1 METTFQD
8 LGLSEGLLTS
18 LTEAGYT
25 HPTPIQAKAIPAVLM
40 MRDVMGCAQTGTG
53 KTASFTLP
61 MIDVL
66 AEGQG
71 RAKMPRSLILS
82 PTREL
87 AAQIAENFQKYTRNH
102 SLKMALLIGGESM
115 RDQEDAL
122 NKGVDV
128 LIATPGRMLDLFDR
142 GAIILNDVKI
152 FVIDEADRMLD
163 MGFIP
168 DIETIVSK
176 LPKNRQTLM
185 FSATM
190 PDEIRKLA
198 DKFLDNPKEI
208 TVAPPSSTASTV
220 EHRVLHC
227 GPREK
232 RNNLRTLLE
241 QDPPESAI
249 IFCNRKRDIGVLVR
263 SLKRHGYSAGEL
275 HGDLSQ
281 PVRMDTLEKFKAG
294 DISLLVCSD
303 VAARGIDVAS
313 VSHVFNF
320 DVPNHPEDY
329 VHRIGRTGRAGRDGK
344 AVMFATNND
353 DKALAAIED
362 IIGKKIDV
370 VDGFAKTEPMADA
383 SETTEEKPANG
394 RGGRNRGPRRASNK
408 DNDAGAEATTHQPIP
423 VNMAAWSD
431 FIEEDVR
438 RAADVFEGMIP
449 AFLLRLKNAPELT
462 PLEELDQEVQAEA
475 EEEPKS
481 KPKRKRSPR
490 KRKPK
495 QTDAPAAD
503 SAKNG
508 DEATPEQADNSSA
521 ITIEI
526 VDPNSDTPENTAAA
540 STETVASDT
549 TLEPTA
555 DAASDAD
562 TPASQ
567 QSAVDADA
575 GPTEA
580 LVNEQEQV
588 AAPSIETVADDD
600 NS

>member
-8 LGLSEGLLTS
+8 LGLSDGLLTS

-87 AAQIAENFQKYTRNH
+87 AAQIAENFEKYTRNH

-115 RDQEDAL
+115 RDQEEAL

-128 LIATPGRMLDLFDR
+128 LIATPGRMLDLFER

-198 DKFLDNPKEI
+198 EKFLNNPKEI

-232 RNNLRTLLE
+232 RANLRTLLE

-294 DISLLVCSD
+294 EITLLVCSD

-353 DKALAAIED
+353 EKALAAIEE

-370 VDGFAKTEPMADA
+370 VDGFDKAESGPDSADA
-383 SETTEEKPANG
+383 AEEKPASG
-394 RGGRNRGPRRASNK
+394 RGGRGRGSRRSNGK
-408 DNDAGAEATTHQPIP
+408 DNDANADVTTHQPVP

-431 FIEEDVR
+431 FVEEDVR

-462 PLEELDQEVQAEA
+462 PLEDLDQEVQAET

-495 QTDAPAAD
+495 QTETTAD
-503 SAKNG
+503 KADNG
-508 DEATPEQADNSSA
+508 DADTDAGGNTENNA
-521 ITIEI
+521 DAVTIEI
-526 VDPNSDTPENTAAA
+526 LEPSDDQQASSSAGEPLSADETPVPAAH
-540 STETVASDT
+540 ASDDSAAPADT
-549 TLEPTA
+549 EPTTDDDSA
-555 DAASDAD
+555 ESKPDATAD
-562 TPASQ
+562 TTST
-567 QSAVDADA
+567 ADK
-575 GPTEA
+575 
-580 LVNEQEQV
+580 
-588 AAPSIETVADDD
+588 
-600 NS
+600 

>member
-8 LGLSEGLLTS
+8 LGLSDGLLTS

-87 AAQIAENFQKYTRNH
+87 AAQIAENFEKYTRNH

-115 RDQEDAL
+115 RDQEEAL

-128 LIATPGRMLDLFDR
+128 LIATPGRMLDLFER

-176 LPKNRQTLM
+176 LPKSRQTLM

-190 PDEIRKLA
+190 PNEIRKLA
-198 DKFLDNPKEI
+198 EKFLNNPKEI

-232 RNNLRTLLE
+232 RANLRTLLE

-294 DISLLVCSD
+294 EITLLVCSD

-353 DKALAAIED
+353 EKALAAIEE

-370 VDGFAKTEPMADA
+370 VVGFDKAASGPDSTDA
-383 SETTEEKPANG
+383 AEEKPASG
-394 RGGRNRGPRRASNK
+394 RGGRGGRGRGSRRSNGK
-408 DNDAGAEATTHQPIP
+408 DNDTNADVTTHQPVP

-431 FIEEDVR
+431 FVEEDVR

-462 PLEELDQEVQAEA
+462 PLEDLDQEVQAET

-495 QTDAPAAD
+495 QTETTAD
-503 SAKNG
+503 KSDNG
-508 DEATPEQADNSSA
+508 DADTTAGGNTENNA
-521 ITIEI
+521 DAVTIEI
-526 VDPNSDTPENTAAA
+526 LEPSDDQQAPSTDGEALSSVEVSAPVAA
-540 STETVASDT
+540 TSDDSAALAKT
-549 TLEPTA
+549 EPTA
-555 DAASDAD
+555 DDDSAESKPDA
-562 TPASQ
+562 T
-567 QSAVDADA
+567 VDK
-575 GPTEA
+575 
-580 LVNEQEQV
+580 
-588 AAPSIETVADDD
+588 
-600 NS
+600 

>member
-8 LGLSEGLLTS
+8 LGLSDGLLTS

-87 AAQIAENFQKYTRNH
+87 AAQIAENFEKYTRNH

-115 RDQEDAL
+115 RDQEEAL

-128 LIATPGRMLDLFDR
+128 LIATPGRMLDLFER

-198 DKFLDNPKEI
+198 EKFLDNPKEI

-232 RNNLRTLLE
+232 RANLRTLLE

-294 DISLLVCSD
+294 EITLLVCSD

-353 DKALAAIED
+353 EKALAAIEE

-370 VDGFAKTEPMADA
+370 VDGFDKAVSGPDSADA
-383 SETTEEKPANG
+383 AEEKPASGRSG
-394 RGGRNRGPRRASNK
+394 RGRGSRRSNGK
-408 DNDAGAEATTHQPIP
+408 DNDANADVTTHQPVP

-431 FIEEDVR
+431 FVEEDVR

-462 PLEELDQEVQAEA
+462 PLEDLDQEVQAET

-495 QTDAPAAD
+495 QTETTAD
-503 SAKNG
+503 KADNG
-508 DEATPEQADNSSA
+508 DADTDAGGNTENNA
-521 ITIEI
+521 DAVTIEI
-526 VDPNSDTPENTAAA
+526 LEPSDEQQASSSTGEPLSADETPVPAAHASDDSAAPADTEPTTDDDSAESKPDATADTA
-540 STETVASDT
+540 ST
-549 TLEPTA
+549 A
-555 DAASDAD
+555 DK
-562 TPASQ
+562 
-567 QSAVDADA
+567 
-575 GPTEA
+575 
-580 LVNEQEQV
+580 
-588 AAPSIETVADDD
+588 
-600 NS
+600 

>member
-8 LGLSEGLLTS
+8 LGLSDGLLTS

-87 AAQIAENFQKYTRNH
+87 AAQIAENFEKYTRNH

-128 LIATPGRMLDLFDR
+128 LIATPGRMLDLFER

-176 LPKNRQTLM
+176 LPKSRQTLM

-198 DKFLDNPKEI
+198 EKFLDNPKEI

-232 RNNLRTLLE
+232 RANLRTLLE
-241 QDPPESAI
+241 QDSPESAI

-294 DISLLVCSD
+294 DITLLVCSD

-353 DKALAAIED
+353 EKALAAIEE

-370 VDGFAKTEPMADA
+370 VEGFDKAA
-383 SETTEEKPANG
+383 STVDSPDVAEEKPASG
-394 RGGRNRGPRRASNK
+394 RGGRGRGSRRSNSK
-408 DNDAGAEATTHQPIP
+408 DNDANADVTTHQPVP

-431 FIEEDVR
+431 FVEEDVR

-462 PLEELDQEVQAEA
+462 PLEDLDQEVQAET

-495 QTDAPAAD
+495 QAEATAD
-503 SAKNG
+503 KAKNG
-508 DEATPEQADNSSA
+508 DGGTSAEGGADGSA
-521 ITIEI
+521 DAVTIEI
-526 VDPNSDTPENTAAA
+526 VEPSNDQQASSTDGEPASSKEASAPVAAA
-540 STETVASDT
+540 SDDSASPAGS
-549 TLEPTA
+549 EPM
-555 DAASDAD
+555 
-562 TPASQ
+562 
-567 QSAVDADA
+567 
-575 GPTEA
+575 
-580 LVNEQEQV
+580 
-588 AAPSIETVADDD
+588 ADDD
-600 NS
+600 NAESKPDTAADADASSDK

>member
-8 LGLSEGLLTS
+8 LGLSESLLKS
-18 LTEAGYT
+18 LAEAGYT
-25 HPTPIQAKAIPAVLM
+25 HPTPIQEKAIPAILM

-87 AAQIAENFQKYTRNH
+87 AAQIAENFQKYTLNH
-102 SLKMALLIGGESM
+102 SLRMALLIGGESM

-122 NKGVDV
+122 SKGVDV
-128 LIATPGRMLDLFDR
+128 LIATPGRMLDLFER

-168 DIETIVSK
+168 DIETIVRK
-176 LPKNRQTLM
+176 LPKTRQTLM

-198 DKFLDNPKEI
+198 EKFLNNPKEI

-220 EHRVLHC
+220 EHRILRC
-227 GPREK
+227 GPKQKRE
-232 RNNLRTLLE
+232 NLRTLLE
-241 QDPPESAI
+241 IDPPESAI

-263 SLKRHGYSAGEL
+263 SLKRHGYSANEL

-281 PVRMDTLEKFKAG
+281 PVRMETLDKFKAG
-294 DISLLVCSD
+294 DITLLVCSD

-320 DVPNHPEDY
+320 DVPKHPEDY

-344 AVMFATNND
+344 AVMFATKSD
-353 DKALAAIED
+353 EPAVEAIEQ
-362 IIGKKIDV
+362 IIGKKIDMI
-370 VDGFAKTEPMADA
+370 DGFEAEEMP
-383 SETTEEKPANG
+383 SEVVKANG
-394 RGGRNRGPRRASNK
+394 TDAAENQSTRGNKHARGKPRNSAQSS
-408 DNDAGAEATTHQPIP
+408 DSTAQPEVKI
-423 VNMAAWSD
+423 NLAAWSD
-431 FIEEDVR
+431 FVTEDVT
-438 RAADVFEGMIP
+438 RAAAVFEGIIP
-449 AFLLRLKNAPELT
+449 AFLLRLKSASEPMPVKVPDAASENEPAGNTNPT
-462 PLEELDQEVQAEA
+462 
-475 EEEPKS
+475 PKS
-481 KPKRKRSPR
+481 KRSPR

-495 QTDAPAAD
+495 QTEAIDDENSATSGSSEASSAVNIEIIDAEMAD
-503 SAKNG
+503 AGADDAQSKG
-508 DEATPEQADNSSA
+508 TRRSKRKESQVSEATNEDRKAEQ
-521 ITIEI
+521 T
-526 VDPNSDTPENTAAA
+526 
-540 STETVASDT
+540 STETTITSTDEPLANATVSDKK
-549 TLEPTA
+549 
-555 DAASDAD
+555 D
-562 TPASQ
+562 
-567 QSAVDADA
+567 
-575 GPTEA
+575 
-580 LVNEQEQV
+580 
-588 AAPSIETVADDD
+588 
-600 NS
+600 

>member
-8 LGLSEGLLTS
+8 LGLSDGLLTS

-87 AAQIAENFQKYTRNH
+87 AAQIAENFEKYTRNH

-115 RDQEDAL
+115 RDQEEAL

-128 LIATPGRMLDLFDR
+128 LIATPGRMLDLFER

-176 LPKNRQTLM
+176 LPKSRQTLM

-190 PDEIRKLA
+190 PNEIRKLA
-198 DKFLDNPKEI
+198 EKFLNNPKEI

-232 RNNLRTLLE
+232 RANLRTLLE

-294 DISLLVCSD
+294 EITLLVCSD

-353 DKALAAIED
+353 EKALAAIEE

-370 VDGFAKTEPMADA
+370 VEGFDEAASGPASADA
-383 SETTEEKPANG
+383 AEEKPASG
-394 RGGRNRGPRRASNK
+394 RGGRGGRGRGSRRSNGK
-408 DNDAGAEATTHQPIP
+408 DNDANADVTTHQPVP

-431 FIEEDVR
+431 FVEEDVR

-462 PLEELDQEVQAEA
+462 PLEDLDQEVQAET

-495 QTDAPAAD
+495 QAETTADTTD
-503 SAKNG
+503 NG
-508 DEATPEQADNSSA
+508 DADTTADGNSENSA
-521 ITIEI
+521 NAVTIEI
-526 VDPNSDTPENTAAA
+526 LEPSDDQQASSTDGESHSSGETPVPAAPASDDSVSPADTVPTADDNSAE
-540 STETVASDT
+540 SKSDT
-549 TLEPTA
+549 TPDADPTA
-555 DAASDAD
+555 DK
-562 TPASQ
+562 
-567 QSAVDADA
+567 
-575 GPTEA
+575 
-580 LVNEQEQV
+580 
-588 AAPSIETVADDD
+588 
-600 NS
+600 

>member
-8 LGLSEGLLTS
+8 LGLSDGLLTS

-87 AAQIAENFQKYTRNH
+87 AAQIAENFEKYTRNH

-128 LIATPGRMLDLFDR
+128 LIATPGRMLDLFER

-176 LPKNRQTLM
+176 LPKSRQTLM

-198 DKFLDNPKEI
+198 EKFLDNPKEI

-232 RNNLRTLLE
+232 RANLRTLLE

-294 DISLLVCSD
+294 EITLLVCSD

-353 DKALAAIED
+353 EKALAAIEE

-370 VDGFAKTEPMADA
+370 VEGFDKAA
-383 SETTEEKPANG
+383 STVDSPDVAEEKPASG
-394 RGGRNRGPRRASNK
+394 RGGRGRGSRRSNSK
-408 DNDAGAEATTHQPIP
+408 DNDANADVTTHQPVP

-431 FIEEDVR
+431 FVEEDVR

-462 PLEELDQEVQAEA
+462 PLEDLDQEVQAET

-495 QTDAPAAD
+495 QAEATAD
-503 SAKNG
+503 KAENG
-508 DEATPEQADNSSA
+508 DGGTSAEGGADGSAEAV
-521 ITIEI
+521 TIEI
-526 VDPNSDTPENTAAA
+526 VEPSDDQKASSTRDESHSSEESPVSTAEASDDSSSTADTEPTTADDVAESKPDTAA
-540 STETVASDT
+540 
-549 TLEPTA
+549 
-555 DAASDAD
+555 
-562 TPASQ
+562 
-567 QSAVDADA
+567 DADA
-575 GPTEA
+575 SP
-580 LVNEQEQV
+580 
-588 AAPSIETVADDD
+588 DK
-600 NS
+600 